1 LREKGKLAPGEESVV
16 DQLKQSYSRGLEK
29 NQVTFTAKPN
39 VKGLLDKIQLH
50 TDMTYLTNYTKTK
63 IHMNVDMNNMLM
75 SDKASMDINTG
86 IHHTGIS
93 KDGSLGWTAGA
104 NARMHIDGVLAT
116 PKLTHVH
123 LNGYITV
130 KKKLDGD
137 RTISSGFFISRNVDM
152 PTGRFDDAMK
162 NGGVLDRFHQELSY
176 TNEKNGLKFS
186 TQNTYMKKHNVG
198 ESFFS
203 GVQVSKKDAFGVKN
217 LEMFANAGF
226 RADKT
231 YAGTNSWDNNGGQ
244 ATVGI
249 KFKW

>member
-1 LREKGKLAPGEESVV
+1 
-16 DQLKQSYSRGLEK
+16 
-29 NQVTFTAKPN
+29 
-39 VKGLLDKIQLH
+39 
-50 TDMTYLTNYTKTK
+50 
-63 IHMNVDMNNMLM
+63 
-75 SDKASMDINTG
+75 
-86 IHHTGIS
+86 
-93 KDGSLGWTAGA
+93 
-104 NARMHIDGVLAT
+104 
-116 PKLTHVH
+116 
-123 LNGYITV
+123 
-130 KKKLDGD
+130 
-137 RTISSGFFISRNVDM
+137 M

-162 NGGVLDRFHQELSY
+162 NGGVLDRFHHELSY